1 MKMKAV
7 LDWLVTKL
15 VKFIQKFLGLANY
28 YQRFIEEFAKM
39 VKPLH
44 KLMRKEQKWNQEIRQ
59 EKSFE
64 TLKKQ
69 FTTEPILLAP
79 DLDKKIRMKVDASDY
94 ATGGILFMECEVGN
108 GDWWYIYQS
117 C

>member
-1 MKMKAV
+1 MGLEGIKMEEMKMKAV

-28 YQRFIEEFAKM
+28 YQRFIEEFTKIAKL
-39 VKPLH
+39 LH
-44 KLMRKEQKWNQEIRQ
+44 KLMRKEQKWNWEIRQ
-59 EKSFE
+59 EKLFE

-79 DLDKKIRMKVDASDY
+79 NL
-94 ATGGILFMECEVGN
+94 CQN
-108 GDWWYIYQS
+108 